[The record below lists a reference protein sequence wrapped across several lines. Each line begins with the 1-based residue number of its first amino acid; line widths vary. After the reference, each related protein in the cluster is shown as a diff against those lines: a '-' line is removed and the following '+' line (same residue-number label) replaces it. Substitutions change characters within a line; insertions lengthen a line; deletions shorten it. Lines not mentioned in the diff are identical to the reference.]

1 MREREGKGDGGGR
14 GGRREGG
21 DIRGIETAISFVYL
35 IDRRLKRSLSL
46 LFIKILRFEINK
58 RERCRGR
65 LDCTRKVCN
74 NNFSSPG
81 SRKNIKK
88 INIFFIFFPT
98 GAYPPSREGMHS
110 PLPLERER
118 GLR

>member
-1 MREREGKGDGGGR
+1 MPLSLSSVPPPHSFINESPSLPPTPSPLSLSNLVASPASERERGEGRRWGR

-58 RERCRGR
+58 RER
-65 LDCTRKVCN
+65 
-74 NNFSSPG
+74 
-81 SRKNIKK
+81 
-88 INIFFIFFPT
+88 
-98 GAYPPSREGMHS
+98 
-110 PLPLERER
+110 
-118 GLR
+118 